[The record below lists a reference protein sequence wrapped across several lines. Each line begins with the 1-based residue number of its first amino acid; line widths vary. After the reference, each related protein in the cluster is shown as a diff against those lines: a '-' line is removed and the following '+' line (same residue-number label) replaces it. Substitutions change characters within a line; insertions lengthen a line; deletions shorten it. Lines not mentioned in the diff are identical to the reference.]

1 MGSDAHVER
10 QYRGRVNGGEEDGSL
25 SPLGLGTAFSIG
37 QMGDAE

>member
-1 MGSDAHVER
+1 MPMLKR

-25 SPLGLGTAFSIG
+25 SPKDLGTAFSIG